1 MMRRLA
7 RLCILGRRRSFV
19 LLRLA
24 LHLLVGF
31 ALHLL
36 LVLRLLLWFALHRV
50 LVLLLLILRRRR
62 LVRAAVLVRV
72 VVLLRVLFVGGRH
85 RREVLRLVRIVEGL
99 VGRGQRRLA
108 LIDRGEL
115 IAIFAREARLVLL
128 VGRRGAAVFP
138 GLHLGLRRFGANA
151 ALTAVIADVRV
162 VVLVAVDDRLIH
174 VGVVNDRFIDVRVR
188 GVIAVLVTGP
198 RSADETGSDV
208 TAAIVHAAVEADA
221 GAPVAAVPAVGATVV
236 TPVAWS
242 PVGSNRWRG
251 DPDAGNPVVTG

>member
-72 VVLLRVLFVGGRH
+72 VRT
-85 RREVLRLVRIVEGL
+85 VEGL

-115 IAIFAREARLVLL
+115 IAIFAREARLILL
-128 VGRRGAAVFP
+128 IGRRGAAVFP

-151 ALTAVIADVRV
+151 A
-162 VVLVAVDDRLIH
+162 
-174 VGVVNDRFIDVRVR
+174 
-188 GVIAVLVTGP
+188 
-198 RSADETGSDV
+198 
-208 TAAIVHAAVEADA
+208 
-221 GAPVAAVPAVGATVV
+221 
-236 TPVAWS
+236 
-242 PVGSNRWRG
+242 
-251 DPDAGNPVVTG
+251 